1 MSSQKKHTTPAL
13 TEQEATKLINEEWEE
28 QVSKRLPA
36 ETQEQAFRLGAFMR
50 SREIQSVSDLLRALL
65 AYVLC
70 VHSFR
75 QLGGPHRLGQ
85 HLRCCLAQAT
95 ATSTRMVDVVVG
107 SFACRT
113 TKYAAGSLSG
123 SHWGPSL
130 AHIFIPIKETRGR
143 PRVSHLPN
151 RSPII
156 PPDPKVAVI

>member
-75 QLGGPHRLGQ
+75 QLGSWAVLIGLANISDAAWHKRLRQAREWLTWLLGALLAGPQ
-85 HLRCCLAQAT
+85 NMQQAACLAAIGG
-95 ATSTRMVDVVVG
+95 RLLLIFLFLLRKRVVD
-107 SFACRT
+107 
-113 TKYAAGSLSG
+113 
-123 SHWGPSL
+123 H
-130 AHIFIPIKETRGR
+130 
-143 PRVSHLPN
+143 VSAISQIGAL
-151 RSPII
+151 
-156 PPDPKVAVI
+156 